1 MAMSATTRSP
11 TEARRSTGCWWR
23 ASFGRQRRAPGR
35 VVLDIDA
42 TDDPVHGCQEGR
54 FFHGYHGHYCYLPL
68 YIFCGDFL
76 LCARLRPSN
85 IDASSGVV
93 EELERIVAQIRARWP
108 QVSILLRA
116 DSDFSREWIMA
127 WCEAQGVDYVF
138 GLAKTS
144 RLQEAVK
151 DELAEAKARH
161 QSTGKGARLFRSFP
175 HRTLTSWSRVRRVVA
190 KAEHLAKGANPRFIV
205 TSLDEEAIDAK
216 PLYERIYCA
225 RGTMENRLKEQ
236 QLDLYADR
244 TSCTRMRSNQL
255 RLYLSAVAYELMH
268 ALRRLGLRGTAF
280 AKATCGTVR
289 TRLLKIGAQVRVSVR
304 RVHVAL
310 ATGYPYMNV
319 FFHAWRNLRAGP
331 EGEPAV

>member
-1 MAMSATTRSP
+1 MERLAGDGDERYHKIAYRGEAIDRLLVEGFLRS
-11 TEARRSTGCWWR
+11 
-23 ASFGRQRRAPGR
+23 QRRAPGR
-35 VVLDIDA
+35 IVLDIDA

-54 FFHGYHGHYCYLPL
+54 FHGYHGHYCYLPL

-85 IDASSGVV
+85 IDASLGVV
-93 EELERIVAQIRARWP
+93 EELARIVAQNAGRRCRSCFGRIRT
-108 QVSILLRA
+108 SRA
-116 DSDFSREWIMA
+116 IMA

-175 HRTLTSWSRVRRVVA
+175 HRTLTSWSLRRVVA
-190 KAEHLAKGANPRFIV
+190 IAEHLAGANPRFIV

-255 RLYLSAVAYELMH
+255 RLYLRRWPMNWH
-268 ALRRLGLRGTAF
+268 ALRRLGTAF
-280 AKATCGTVR
+280 QRQRVNGADAAA
-289 TRLLKIGAQVRVSVR
+289 KIGDRF
-304 RVHVAL
+304 
-310 ATGYPYMNV
+310 G
-319 FFHAWRNLRAGP
+319 
-331 EGEPAV
+331 